1 MNVLYTARFLR
12 YFYVGLVNLS
22 SSVNAM
28 LMFLYY
34 EYPIKNTWE
43 REKKKKKRR
52 TFHKSLVNGDVLV
65 GNLGEVSH

>member
-43 REKKKKKRR
+43 REKKKKKADFSQITGERR
-52 TFHKSLVNGDVLV
+52 RV
-65 GNLGEVSH
+65 GGKPW